1 MKIFFLFF
9 SLFRAVL
16 ITEPM
21 CNKTCSSRECWG
33 NFKIIGELYHTRRL
47 TCSSVGGW
55 KTICDG
61 EPSVCMCVCVRESV
75 CVCPFASLYVCAYLA
90 ASVLMHVFAWAS
102 VSGQA
107 LRLLVIMRSTVA
119 VRGILLI
126 AGVPKPSSPRSIT
139 NSRVT
144 RPKVASR
151 PI

>member
-1 MKIFFLFF
+1 M
-9 SLFRAVL
+9 
-16 ITEPM
+16 
-21 CNKTCSSRECWG
+21 G
-33 NFKIIGELYHTRRL
+33 NQVY
-47 TCSSVGGW
+47 
-55 KTICDG
+55 
-61 EPSVCMCVCVRESV
+61 VCVCVCVRESV